1 MDAAGSLAF
10 EISFNLE
17 VLQDGRTVYV
27 PVTYVGEARTVGYS
41 STDIVV
47 GAPDGALESRVIIV
61 DSTVHTLEAS
71 TGNWDVDYGES
82 SYFIDIGSLVGL
94 RSGDL
99 ADVTLTGQKV
109 VDGVDTHLV
118 EGRLRG
124 LDIAGAR
131 GDFDV
136 VYWIGA
142 EDGLVRQVFAF
153 GHLELD
159 EDTTLVGNV
168 SAEKA
173 SIKLTAKLSDHGRRV
188 DIVTPTLAIP
198 RFDHEAVLLDDGRVM
213 VGGGFSGIANNNV
226 VIQFPLGLVQ
236 MYEPETGMWTMV
248 EPIEGPGFLY
258 SMIELA
264 DGRVLAVGLAGGE
277 DQDMGMASVFDPV
290 AGSWTPLSGSSS
302 PRGVPSLALLADGRV
317 LVAGGLDFGGAS
329 SVYSSSEPV
338 NVVEILDLRTGDWQ
352 RAAAMNQAS
361 EEQWLFSLNDGR
373 VLAIGAARVESSD
386 PTVHAEVYDPATD
399 TWTLITSPDIHYAP
413 TDAIEMSDGRL
424 LVFGVLSGRE
434 GQVPEARIYDPASD
448 TWIPGGE
455 IVHAR
460 PTATLALLPD
470 GRVLASGGEHGWG
483 EGFPSYSTTE
493 IFDPGTLS
501 WSVGPD
507 LLELR
512 GSSSAT
518 LLRDGRLLL
527 AGGIGMAL
535 DIEEVYPLASSEVV
549 DPSSAGMG
557 APAVTST
564 QSPASGTTV
573 SACEPPVG
581 YAPVAVLT
589 PATAPPSPQAVL
601 PAASEAVEAVESY
614 HLESALYM
622 TLGAGDSEETT
633 TIRLVVDSQ
642 AADRLRGCLSQSD
655 PLGLIEVQF
664 VRIGAVIY
672 TANPQSG
679 EWETRESSEGSI
691 DFLDFIGDD
700 IISSVKEP
708 SVDGLGILND
718 VKVHR
723 LTGMVTAAALGGTTL
738 LRDFDLG
745 GGGELKVVYW
755 VGVDDSL
762 VRRFIA
768 EGMVE
773 RAGEEGVD
781 LFMSVE
787 VSDFGGVLV
796 EAPDMGGALD
806 AAAR

>member
-17 VLQDGRTVYV
+17 VLQDGRTLYV

-61 DSTVHTLEAS
+61 DNTVHTLEAS

-82 SYFIDIGSLVGL
+82 PYFLDLRALFGL

-99 ADVTLTGQKV
+99 ADLKLTGQEV
-109 VDGVDTHLV
+109 AGGVDTHRV
-118 EGRLRG
+118 DGRLRG
-124 LDIAGAR
+124 LEIAGAR

-136 VYWIGA
+136 AYWIGA
-142 EDGLVRQVFAF
+142 EDGLLREVFAF
-153 GHLELD
+153 GRLELD
-159 EDTTLVGNV
+159 DDTTLIGSV
-168 SAEKA
+168 SAETA
-173 SIKLTAKLSDHGRRV
+173 SIKLTARLFDHGKQV
-188 DIVTPTLAIP
+188 DFVTPDLAIP

-264 DGRVLAVGLAGGE
+264 DGRVLAVGLSGGE
-277 DQDMGMASVFDPV
+277 DQDTGMASVFDPV

-302 PRGVPSLALLADGRV
+302 SRGVPSLALLADGRV

-338 NVVEILDLRTGDWQ
+338 NVVEILDPRTGDWQ

-424 LVFGVLSGRE
+424 LVFGVLSSRE
-434 GQVPEARIYDPASD
+434 GQVPEAGIYDPASD
-448 TWIPGGE
+448 TWTPGGE

-460 PTATLALLPD
+460 PTATLVLLPD
-470 GRVLASGGEHGWG
+470 GRVLAAGGEHGWG

-493 IFDPGTLS
+493 ILDPGTLS

-535 DIEEVYPLASSEVV
+535 DIEEVYPLTSSETV
-549 DPSSAGMG
+549 DPSSPGVG
-557 APAVTST
+557 APSST
-564 QSPASGTTV
+564 QSSASGTIA
-573 SACEPPVG
+573 SGCEPPVG
-581 YAPVAVLT
+581 HAPVAVLT
-589 PATAPPSPQAVL
+589 PATAPPSSQAL
-601 PAASEAVEAVESY
+601 LASANEAMEAVESY

-622 TLGAGDSEETT
+622 TLGAGDSEEKT

-642 AADRLRGCLSQSD
+642 APDRLRGCLSQSG
-655 PLGLIEVQF
+655 PLGMIEVQF

-672 TANPQSG
+672 TATPQSG

-691 DFLDFIGDD
+691 DFLDFMGDD
-700 IISSVKEP
+700 IISNVKEP

-723 LTGMVTAAALGGTTL
+723 LTGTVPAATLGDTTFL
-738 LRDFDLG
+738 GDFDVG
-745 GGGELKVVYW
+745 GGGELEVIYY

-773 RAGEEGVD
+773 LAGEEIVD
-781 LFMSVE
+781 LFLSVE
-787 VSDFGGVLV
+787 VSDFGEVLV
-796 EAPDMGGALD
+796 EAPETGGDDTAT
-806 AAAR
+806 R